1 VFDYIFK
8 RGGIRYGLDEIQVLT
23 DYTVRVNEFLIY
35 ELIKYVDIVEFMVQL
50 IEGDNCVRELRTGV
64 G

>member
-8 RGGIRYGLDEIQVLT
+8 RGSIRYGLDELQVLT
-23 DYTVRVNEFLIY
+23 DYTVRVGEFLVY
-35 ELIKYVDIVEFMVQL
+35 EFIEYVDIVEFIVKL
-50 IEGDNCVRELRTGV
+50 IESDNCVRELRTGV